1 MLTVVVV
8 AGLLTAGQE
17 TSAGGFNLNEQ
28 NCSALLHI
36 PPSTRKLSHNDSEL
50 LHKTESTSDKCP
62 PWYIYD
68 PLNNTCHFS
77 YSVEGRVSY
86 ISSTLQTMVLQC
98 YCMTDDSETHQLAVT
113 ACPYACLVSAG
124 YYSLPCQADLVEKY
138 TCNRFKRRGPACS
151 ECIPGYGPPIYSY
164 TNRCVPCSYSDMAK
178 NLIKYFTA
186 AFLPLTLFT
195 VCIIMLQI
203 KATSPYL
210 FSYIFFVQTVT
221 LAVNMKLFQT
231 LFEEGKIHSEALTK
245 LGLTLLSIWNL
256 DFFRMFYR
264 PFCLQPSLNTLTVN
278 FMDLLVALYPFVLI
292 IFLALLMK
300 LRVGQTR
307 VCKILCRP
315 IHLVFHHF
323 GAELNMHTNLTSAF
337 ATFILLSNSKVVS
350 IAFDMLVFVRVFPMD
365 KTAPTKMTLFSSG
378 NVEYFGKEHTPLA
391 LITMLVFI
399 TVVVL
404 PVLLVLLY
412 PLAFF
417 QRALRKFNLDTAT
430 LRSFVNFFCDSYK
443 TKEEDG
449 TEYRWFP
456 VSYFLLRIAI
466 VLLYGATISSFFF
479 PIEGVL
485 LTAFVVFLGV
495 CRPRKSEAHNAID
508 IFHMMWFLIFIL
520 GIMANITAN
529 SLTKRKVFLRTSVVI
544 IVLATALPFLY
555 IISLLLYFTYYKTRL
570 NEVTKQLLRCSPA
583 QRWLM
588 PRKGY
593 ERIATH
599 ENINIHFE
607 DENDGSEAHILVW
620 KPKSY
625 ASIFN

>member
-1 MLTVVVV
+1 MAEIIMGSGNQPGPSLFDQSIGGAAPQVITTTTDQLFAMARKSSLWTLSFGLACCAIEMISTYMAHHDFDRFGVV
-8 AGLLTAGQE
+8 TW
-17 TSAGGFNLNEQ
+17 
-28 NCSALLHI
+28 
-36 PPSTRKLSHNDSEL
+36 PSPR
-50 LHKTESTSDKCP
+50 
-62 PWYIYD
+62 
-68 PLNNTCHFS
+68 
-77 YSVEGRVSY
+77 
-86 ISSTLQTMVLQC
+86 
-98 YCMTDDSETHQLAVT
+98 
-113 ACPYACLVSAG
+113 
-124 YYSLPCQADLVEKY
+124 QADV
-138 TCNRFKRRGPACS
+138 
-151 ECIPGYGPPIYSY
+151 
-164 TNRCVPCSYSDMAK
+164 
-178 NLIKYFTA
+178 
-186 AFLPLTLFT
+186 
-195 VCIIMLQI
+195 
-203 KATSPYL
+203 
-210 FSYIFFVQTVT
+210 
-221 LAVNMKLFQT
+221 
-231 LFEEGKIHSEALTK
+231 
-245 LGLTLLSIWNL
+245 
-256 DFFRMFYR
+256 
-264 PFCLQPSLNTLTVN
+264 
-278 FMDLLVALYPFVLI
+278 
-292 IFLALLMK
+292 
-300 LRVGQTR
+300 
-307 VCKILCRP
+307 
-315 IHLVFHHF
+315 
-323 GAELNMHTNLTSAF
+323 
-337 ATFILLSNSKVVS
+337 TFILLSNSKVVS

-529 SLTKRKVFLRTSVVI
+529 SSTKRKVFLRTSVII

-599 ENINIHFE
+599 ENVNIHFE
-607 DENDGSEAHILVW
+607 DESDGSEAHILVW

-625 ASIFN
+625 ASTFN